1 MVNGEPV
8 IEMNCR
14 SIRDDLKKK
23 GQKAKKPWLE
33 DEDLKVRLQG
43 FPKEVAEALNEGKDW
58 VQ

>member
-1 MVNGEPV
+1 M

-14 SIRDDLKKK
+14 SIRDDLKRK

-43 FPKEVAEALNEGKDW
+43 FPKEVSDALNEGKDW